1 MINGWFVGNF
11 FPSAFNTDLCE
22 VAVKKYK
29 KDELN
34 LSHYH
39 KISTEITLVLTGII
53 QMNDQIFNTGDI
65 IVVSPGEKTT
75 FRSIT
80 DSVLVVVK
88 TPGAINDKFI

>member
-1 MINGWFVGNF
+1 MTQSSYDPFSLKLKN
-11 FPSAFNTDLCE
+11 
-22 VAVKKYK
+22 
-29 KDELN
+29 
-34 LSHYH
+34 
-39 KISTEITLVLTGII
+39 I